1 VSVTDA
7 ILLVLAVVMFVY
19 LGYAL
24 VKAERF

>member
-1 VSVTDA
+1 VSATDA